1 MDSGTKLSKEEAFA
15 IGSSNIRRLL
25 GVEVDEHLT
34 DLIVTRNGDLLSSE
48 SKVIAILSPQRDATI
63 LLEA

>member
-25 GVEVDEHLT
+25 GVEVGEHLT